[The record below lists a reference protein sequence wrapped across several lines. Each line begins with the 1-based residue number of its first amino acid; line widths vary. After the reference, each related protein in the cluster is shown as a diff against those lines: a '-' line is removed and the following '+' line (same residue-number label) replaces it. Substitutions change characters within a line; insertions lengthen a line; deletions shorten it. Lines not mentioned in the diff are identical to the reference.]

1 MYSTLK
7 DYIMENE
14 FCIHIFEDRINIVNY
29 MCIYEFD
36 DNSIIIKYKN
46 GIKFIQKLY
55 QNKINLYKIK
65 KISKDVI
72 YIYIKKDDLERV
84 LKLKT
89 IYDVEVVGSTGF
101 IKLEEQFK
109 KNLILI
115 ISMLICVLTICGL
128 SQIVFEVDIIT
139 NNKKLK
145 ENLSEELKKNGIY
158 KYSLKKSYKEKN
170 KIKKVILEKYRSNIE
185 WLEIENV
192 GTKCILKLEERIGN
206 DKDNVKELRNIVAKK
221 DAVILDVKASRG
233 IIMKRKGESVKKGDI
248 IISGNIYLNENIKG
262 TVSSEGKVMGEVWYK
277 TNVSFPLFY
286 YEEKLN
292 GNKST
297 RYSIKFFNKEFN
309 LFKKKGK
316 IEKNKIFES
325 KIFSLYKNTIYEV
338 EKIDNVYNY
347 DEAIEKALELG
358 RNNIK
363 SKLNAEEY
371 IIYEKC
377 LKVSLNDSKIVLEVF
392 YAVCEDITAYERIE
406 QIG

>member
-1 MYSTLK
+1 MLILK
-7 DYIMENE
+7 VTGKHNQ
-14 FCIHIFEDRINIVNY
+14 
-29 MCIYEFD
+29 
-36 DNSIIIKYKN
+36 
-46 GIKFIQKLY
+46 KFIQKLY

-139 NNKKLK
+139 NNNKLK

-248 IISGNIYLNENIKG
+248 IISGNIYLNENIKD

-347 DEAIEKALELG
+347 DEAIEKAMELG

>member
-1 MYSTLK
+1 MLILK
-7 DYIMENE
+7 VTGKHNQ
-14 FCIHIFEDRINIVNY
+14 
-29 MCIYEFD
+29 
-36 DNSIIIKYKN
+36 
-46 GIKFIQKLY
+46 KFIQKLY
-55 QNKINLYKIK
+55 QNKIDLYKIK

-72 YIYIKKDDLERV
+72 YIYIKKDDLEKV

-128 SQIVFEVDIIT
+128 SQIVFEIDIIT
-139 NNKKLK
+139 NNNKLK
-145 ENLSEELKKNGIY
+145 EILSEELKKNGIY

-185 WLEIENV
+185 WLEIKNV

-248 IISGNIYLNENIKG
+248 IISGNIYLNENIKD
-262 TVSSEGKVMGEVWYK
+262 TVSSDGKVMGEVWYK

-286 YEEKLN
+286 NEEKLN

-297 RYSIKFFNKEFN
+297 RYSIKFFDKELN

-347 DEAIEKALELG
+347 DEAIEKAMELG

>member
-1 MYSTLK
+1 MLILK
-7 DYIMENE
+7 ITGKHNQ
-14 FCIHIFEDRINIVNY
+14 
-29 MCIYEFD
+29 
-36 DNSIIIKYKN
+36 
-46 GIKFIQKLY
+46 KFIQKLY

-72 YIYIKKDDLERV
+72 YIYIKKEDLERV

-89 IYDVEVVGSTGF
+89 IYDVEVIGSTGF

-248 IISGNIYLNENIKG
+248 IISGNIYLNENIKD

-347 DEAIEKALELG
+347 DEAIEKAMELG

-392 YAVCEDITAYERIE
+392 YAVCENITAYEGIE

>member
-1 MYSTLK
+1 MLILK
-7 DYIMENE
+7 VTGKHNQ
-14 FCIHIFEDRINIVNY
+14 
-29 MCIYEFD
+29 
-36 DNSIIIKYKN
+36 
-46 GIKFIQKLY
+46 KFIQKLY

-72 YIYIKKDDLERV
+72 YIYIKKDNLERV

-248 IISGNIYLNENIKG
+248 IISGNIYLNENIKD
-262 TVSSEGKVMGEVWYK
+262 TVSSDGKVMGEVWYK

-286 YEEKLN
+286 NEEKLN

-377 LKVSLNDSKIVLEVF
+377 LKVSLNDSKIELEIF
-392 YAVCEDITAYERIE
+392 YAVYENITAYERIE
-406 QIG
+406 ENG